1 MGRESAWI
9 FSECLFFESKMRAFS
24 SKVRRVWKI
33 LFTPWREEATTRRNE
48 SKNEICVTFI
58 NESGGGGEENLQHRT
73 CFGRV
78 WTFYKFIE
86 CLHACTLH
94 CRSGCQ
100 VALSSIWGVSGFAF
114 LSLLIFNSHSTDLFF
129 LAIEGGIFE
138 DAEERKARHQEKR
151 KRRKTALNERAWGG
165 EEGKKAR
172 ALHCDSNLK
181 LIFAFF
187 ASLTL
192 RNLENR
198 SRLHPTHFPNAKLS
212 PRHRQTNK
220 TYKNFSLKI

>member
-9 FSECLFFESKMRAFS
+9 FSECRFLESKMRAFS

-33 LFTPWREEATTRRNE
+33 LFTPWKEEATTRRNE

-86 CLHACTLH
+86 RLLACTLH

-129 LAIEGGIFE
+129 LAIEGGFS
-138 DAEERKARHQEKR
+138 RMQKKEKR
-151 KRRKTALNERAWGG
+151 DTKKREK
-165 EEGKKAR
+165 EGKQR
-172 ALHCDSNLK
+172 
-181 LIFAFF
+181 
-187 ASLTL
+187 
-192 RNLENR
+192 
-198 SRLHPTHFPNAKLS
+198 
-212 PRHRQTNK
+212 
-220 TYKNFSLKI
+220 